1 MVHVVADCSICDV
14 GHLGN
19 CCHLSQH
26 RSSHGMIKLYVSRC
40 RGTTPWMP
48 NTNEN
53 ITFTIRGDNNGPL
66 SLKSWPYYPS
76 EDAYILYISH
86 AVLCTICSHACCM
99 LWLIAVYVVWV
110 TWEIAATFLN
120 TDHSMACIWLNV
132 EVPPLGSQIAKIPE
146 WKIQQG
152 ISPSTSI
159 INRPKP
165 GISLVCRCYCCLC
178 LKKIIVV
185 LMFPFQYQMLMIWS
199 IAFHFH
205 SIYGSI
211 DWLFLDISI

>member
-1 MVHVVADCSICDV
+1 MLCTICSHTCCMLWLIAVYVVWVTWEIVAAF
-14 GHLGN
+14 
-19 CCHLSQH
+19 LSTDH
-26 RSSHGMIKLYVSRC
+26 SMAWSSYMYLDEEVPP
-40 RGTTPWMP
+40 PWKP
-48 NTNEN
+48 NSNEN

-99 LWLIAVYVVWV
+99 LWLIAVYVLGV

-132 EVPPLGSQIAKIPE
+132 EVPPLGSQIAKMPE

-152 ISPSTSI
+152 ISPSTPI
-159 INRPKP
+159 INRHHHPP
-165 GISLVCRCYCCLC
+165 PPPLNHTHTQSPMDNMFCFAIR
-178 LKKIIVV
+178 IVTYNIKV
-185 LMFPFQYQMLMIWS
+185 S
-199 IAFHFH
+199 HF
-205 SIYGSI
+205 IRQ
-211 DWLFLDISI
+211 L